1 MHAPEIDRF
10 LEYSRQYPLIEDPA
24 CLARLTD
31 IFGLLSEL
39 ETQGE
44 DEMRSIWI
52 EVYRGPIED
61 FGSYKEYRK
70 EGLVSSKQEF
80 TQLWLSYYP
89 DHSKWYDLKALRYDG
104 HLYFHV
110 DQELILS
117 TSGGKK
123 ALRDVERDKIFL
135 EWLYDRIREIISRIK
150 ENTAAYNDYI
160 REKLP
165 HQKRYGRILR
175 KDYWDIS
182 PEEKAHFEK
191 NLPSEMIDILAKI
204 VEQSTT
210 DKPLP
215 VLKSMTSGDFFRY
228 CELGYEANSCFKE
241 EKRKLSP
248 KEKYLSM
255 ADGRDCGLRYLEEN
269 SEEEFIQ
276 WFEHERFGGHPWEI
290 FRGGNST
297 HISLFVS
304 RSQTGWQLTLSGSS
318 SVRVVETVKMACVLY
333 TYHIPFKLM
342 ESREIYRM
350 ITGTD
355 YIGIVPETILPR
367 YCHSHFPKE
376 DQIID
381 FMHLDWELK
390 TDIIT
395 KTYWYPEKEVKP
407 KRNNES
413 YGRKNVKPLQGI

>member
-1 MHAPEIDRF
+1 MHAPEIDRY
-10 LEYSRQYPLIEDPA
+10 LEYSRQCPLIENPA

-31 IFGLLSEL
+31 IFGLLSGL

-52 EVYRGPIED
+52 EADRGPVKD
-61 FGSYKEYRK
+61 FGSYIEYRK
-70 EGLVSSKQEF
+70 EGLVSSRQEF
-80 TQLWLSYYP
+80 KELWLSYYP
-89 DHSKWYDLKALRYDG
+89 DQSKWYDLRALRYNG

-110 DQELILS
+110 DLELTFT
-117 TSGGKK
+117 TSGGKE
-123 ALRDVERDKIFL
+123 ALRDIEWDKTFL
-135 EWLYDRIREIISRIK
+135 EWLYDQVREIISRIK
-150 ENTAAYNDYI
+150 ENTVAYNDYI

-165 HQKRYGRILR
+165 YQKRYGRILR
-175 KDYWDIS
+175 KDYWDIF

-191 NLPSEMIDILAKI
+191 NLPPSKIDVLIKI
-204 VEQSTT
+204 VEQSTS
-210 DKPLP
+210 DKPLSD
-215 VLKSMTSGDFFRY
+215 LISMTSGNFFRY
-228 CELGYEANSCFKE
+228 CELGYDANSCFKE

-304 RSQTGWQLTLSGSS
+304 RSQFGWQLTLSGSS
-318 SVRVVETVKMACVLY
+318 SVRVVETVKMACALY
-333 TYHIPFKLM
+333 QTHIPFKLM

-355 YIGIVPETILPR
+355 YIGIVCETIFPR

-381 FMHLDWELK
+381 FMQLNLELK
-390 TDIIT
+390 TDIIAQ
-395 KTYWYPEKEVKP
+395 TYWYPEKEVKL

-413 YGRKNVKPLQGI
+413 